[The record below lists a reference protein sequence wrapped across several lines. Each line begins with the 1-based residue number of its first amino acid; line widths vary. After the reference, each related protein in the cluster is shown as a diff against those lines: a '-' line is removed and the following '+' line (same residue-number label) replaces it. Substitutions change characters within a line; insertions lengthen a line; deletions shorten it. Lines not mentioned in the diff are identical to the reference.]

1 VLAVLADAR
10 HSRTPTR
17 EAAKRAEGGRRPVTD
32 QVERSDPAPAE
43 KAGASLQSFLRSAG
57 APFRAALTS
66 RRGRW
71 WLLAIVTP
79 VGWIALALWMASAG
93 DTDDD
98 GTLWGILLICGLVGV
113 GQLLALLPLGTD
125 VPRGKSGKPQRSGK
139 PGKSRKRTTGTWL
152 LRWWQVLALAAAHIL
167 VVTALAF
174 TLVRPEEYEDN
185 RLGTAA
191 LVLFIGTLGWFLVPL
206 VLLVAGIAIL
216 VVVGLIVAGV
226 SVIAS
231 ARQAPGHSPLSRART
246 VARGTAMIGGGVAL
260 ASLITAIPFV
270 SSGHAAGSYKGAAI
284 AAAIVLLL
292 QAIGVV
298 PSPDAW
304 WYTILRFGYLV
315 GLVAVLQYAA
325 FRWWGPRFWRGAEQD
340 AAEGRT

>member
-1 VLAVLADAR
+1 M
-10 HSRTPTR
+10 
-17 EAAKRAEGGRRPVTD
+17 TD
-32 QVERSDPAPAE
+32 RVETSDSGTAE
-43 KAGASLQSFLRSAG
+43 KDGASLQRFLRSAG

-71 WLLAIVTP
+71 WLLAIVTAA
-79 VGWIALALWMASAG
+79 GWLTLALWMASAD
-93 DTDDD
+93 DTGDDD
-98 GTLWGILLICGLVGV
+98 ALWAMLLICGLVGV

-125 VPRGKSGKPQRSGK
+125 APRAKRAKAGK
-139 PGKSRKRTTGTWL
+139 PGKPGTSRKRTVGTWL

-167 VVTALAF
+167 IVTALAF
-174 TLVRPEEYEDN
+174 ALVQPEEYEDN

-206 VLLVAGIAIL
+206 VLFVALIVIL

-226 SVIAS
+226 SLIAS
-231 ARQAPGHSPLSRART
+231 GSRANGLSPLSRART
-246 VARGTAMIGGGVAL
+246 VARGIAMIGGGVAL

-270 SSGHAAGSYKGAAI
+270 SSGHAVGSYKGAAI

-304 WYTILRFGYLV
+304 WYAILRFGYLV
-315 GLVAVLQYAA
+315 GVVAVLQYAA
-325 FRWWGPRFWRGAEQD
+325 FRWWGPRFWREGEQN
-340 AAEGRT
+340 AAEERT